1 MNNHFKNSIIKAT
14 RPGIID
20 VWNVFMVEGA
30 NFTQNDHDIPFSPT
44 TATKL
49 PTSIVDWVEARHIY
63 KAAIASGNKNF
74 HYDAFVCF
82 YVDDYRFD
90 RPTAELGTGD
100 NIWTDYKYV
109 LKVLRHFEGT
119 ITPDFSICQ
128 DFPEPVKTYNI
139 YRMRAY
145 GYWLCK
151 QGIAVINNCRW
162 GSVETYAY
170 VWDGLPS
177 DDILCIGTVG
187 GSPRKLVDRTRFE
200 DGLQETVL
208 RKSPKILL
216 TYGSAKY
223 PCFETLC
230 KKGIEIISYPSR
242 TARVFEKG
250 ASV

>member
-1 MNNHFKNSIIKAT
+1 M
-14 RPGIID
+14 
-20 VWNVFMVEGA
+20 
-30 NFTQNDHDIPFSPT
+30 
-44 TATKL
+44 
-49 PTSIVDWVEARHIY
+49 
-63 KAAIASGNKNF
+63 
-74 HYDAFVCF
+74 
-82 YVDDYRFD
+82 
-90 RPTAELGTGD
+90 
-100 NIWTDYKYV
+100 
-109 LKVLRHFEGT
+109 RHFEGA

-128 DFPEPVKTYNI
+128 DFPEPVKIYNI

-145 GYWLCK
+145 GYWLGK

-162 GSVETYAY
+162 GTLETFNY

-187 GSPRKLVDRTRFE
+187 GSPRKLIDRTRFE

-216 TYGSAKY
+216 TYGSANY
-223 PCFETLC
+223 SCFEILR
-230 KKGIEIISYPSR
+230 KKGIEIVSYPSR